1 MRPEAPT
8 VDELGLGP
16 VDLGTVLVV
25 ELLGPVL
32 EVFEVTPTEEGFG
45 PVAFAAGTVDFVAP
59 VLEIGGVG
67 LEVVLLTWLGPA
79 LLVEAWGFPEG
90 LLEDTLAEP
99 PG

>member
-1 MRPEAPT
+1 VRPEAPT

-32 EVFEVTPTEEGFG
+32 EDFEVTPTE
-45 PVAFAAGTVDFVAP
+45 AFVAGTVDFVAP